1 MARKYFGTDGI
12 RGLTNAGAMTA
23 EMAMKVGMAAGAYF
37 QRGDHQHRVLIGKDT
52 RLSGY
57 MLESALVAGFTSV
70 GMDVVMTGPLPTPAI
85 AMLCQSMRADI
96 GVMISAS
103 HNPFADNGIK
113 LFGPDGFKL
122 SDEAETAIEALIDGA
137 QALAPAAK
145 IGRARRIDDAP
156 GRYIH
161 FAKSTFPTDLRLDG
175 MKVVVDCANGAAYSV
190 APSAL
195 WELGA
200 EVVAIG
206 VTPNGR
212 NINDRV
218 GSTAPQTLSETVVA
232 SGAAIGIALDGD
244 ADRLIVVDE
253 NGRVVDG
260 DQLMAT
266 IAAGWARHG
275 RLKGGGLVATVMS
288 NLGLERHLSAQGLGL
303 VRTAVGDRYVL
314 EKMRASGYNVG
325 GEQSGHIILADYG
338 TTGDGLVAALQ
349 ILAEVRRAGAPAS
362 EVLHRFDPLPQ
373 LLKNVRFAG
382 GKPLEDDAVKAVIA
396 GAEAELAG
404 RGRLVIR
411 PSGTEP
417 VIRVMAEGD
426 DAGQV
431 TAVVDRICEAVRAAA
446 G

>member
-12 RGLTNAGAMTA
+12 RGATNQAPMTA
-23 EMAMKVGMAAGAYF
+23 EMAMKVGMAAGAHF
-37 QRGDHQHRVLIGKDT
+37 RRGDHRHRVVIGKDT

-57 MLESALVAGFTSV
+57 MLENAMVAGFTSV
-70 GMDVVMTGPLPTPAI
+70 GMDVVLVGPMPTPAV
-85 AMLCQSMRADI
+85 AMLTTSMRADL

-103 HNPFADNGIK
+103 HNPYADNGIK

-122 SDEAETAIEALIDGA
+122 SDADEAAIEALIDGEIP
-137 QALAPAAK
+137 LAPSTE
-145 IGRARRIDDAP
+145 IGRARRVEDAR

-161 FAKSTFPTDLRLDG
+161 FAKATFPEELRLDG
-175 MKVVVDCANGAAYSV
+175 LKVVIDCANGAAYQV

-206 VTPNGR
+206 VTPNGK
-212 NINDRV
+212 NINAGV
-218 GSTAPQTLSETVVA
+218 GSTAPALLAETVVA

-253 NGRVVDG
+253 TGRVVDG

-266 IAAGWARHG
+266 IAAGWARQG
-275 RLKGGGLVATVMS
+275 RLKGGGLVTTVMS
-288 NLGLERHLSAQGLGL
+288 NLGLERHLAAQGLGML
-303 VRTAVGDRYVL
+303 RTKVGDRHVL

-325 GEQSGHIILADYG
+325 GEQSGHIILSDYA

-349 ILAEVRRAGAPAS
+349 VLAEVTRAGAAAS

-373 LLKNVRFAG
+373 LLRNVRFAG
-382 GKPLEDDAVKAVIA
+382 GKPLEDPRVTETIA
-396 GAEAELAG
+396 AAEAELAT

-426 DAGQV
+426 DRAQV
-431 TAVVDRICEAVRAAA
+431 EAVVTRICDAVQKAAA
-446 G
+446 